1 MPDDQQNPGNDS
13 QKLWDDADFDS
24 AKAKSLVTNL
34 RADIAKLKEDQAAL
48 VAERDGIQEKLD
60 GANTTIEELQATVSL
75 TDSRVQEKEAVLLGI
90 QTLREKED
98 LLEDSGL
105 PRSYAKYVQGE
116 DSDSWK
122 TAVAELA
129 ELRGAGQ
136 STFKQDPA
144 QAPNPPAPPTRDDV
158 ARTVFSSLD
167 NN

>member
-1 MPDDQQNPGNDS
+1 MPDDQQNAGDDA
-13 QKLWDDADFDS
+13 QELWDDADFDS
-24 AKAKSLVTNL
+24 AKAKSLVKNL
-34 RADIAKLKEDQAAL
+34 RADITKLKEDQAAL
-48 VAERDGIQEKLD
+48 VAERDGIQGKLD

-75 TDSRVQEKEAVLLGI
+75 TDSRVQEKEAELLGI
-90 QTLREKED
+90 QTLRQKED

-116 DSDSWK
+116 DKDSWK
-122 TAVAELA
+122 AAVTELA

-144 QAPNPPAPPTRDDV
+144 QAPNEPTPPTRADV

-167 NN
+167 N